1 MTECSRP
8 RCTRAAKSLATGLCR
23 RHFSLLYGDAHK
35 AVPFPSARFDELLAI
50 GYTATAICT
59 AAGVGHDVVRRAYP
73 DGNCYGHV
81 RDAIVNVDLEK
92 APSQPAWRAT
102 RRVRSLAAAGMTIR
116 DIGEASG
123 LDCAYISRL
132 AGGTLKRTSTDT
144 FKAIDRVWNDHRD
157 DPVREP
163 APRIARRQWATPW
176 EWEDIDDPHTDVHG
190 DSIVSSRSAIASIEK
205 AIAQWGTKRTAEII
219 GISTSEMYRTLRRCT
234 IRESTRARILGSIAR
249 ETARIYITARRQ
261 VAA

>member
-8 RCTRAAKSLATGLCR
+8 RCTRAAKSLATGLCK

-35 AVPFPSARFDELLAI
+35 TVPFPAKRFDELLAI

-59 AAGVGHDVVRRAYP
+59 AAGIGHDVVRRAYP

-81 RDAIVNVDLEK
+81 RAAIVNVDLEK
-92 APSQPAWRAT
+92 APTQPAWRST
-102 RRVRSLAAAGMTIR
+102 RRVRSLAAAGMPIR
-116 DIGEASG
+116 DIGEAAG

-132 AGGTLKRTSTDT
+132 AGGTLKRTSTET
-144 FKAIDRVWNDHRD
+144 FKAIDRVWNAHRN

-176 EWEDIDDPHTDVHG
+176 EWEDIDDPHIDVHG

-205 AIAQWGTKRTAEII
+205 AIAQWGTKRTAELI
-219 GISTSEMYRTLRRCT
+219 GISTSEMHRILRRGT

-249 ETARIYITARRQ
+249 ESSRTYIHARRQ